1 MNTNGIPKG
10 FHTITPN
17 TIVKNVDKA
26 VEFYTKVFGA
36 EEVLRLN
43 TPDGKIVHC
52 ELKFGDS
59 RINLGESME
68 GWLEQPLLAQIYV
81 ADSDAIF
88 ALAIKAGAKELSP
101 VSDMFFGS
109 REGRVIDPFGNTWTI
124 STHKENIS
132 CEEMQ
137 RRLNSLYA

>member
-68 GWLEQPLLAQIYV
+68 GWLEQPLLAQIYE
-81 ADSDAIF
+81 I
-88 ALAIKAGAKELSP
+88 
-101 VSDMFFGS
+101 
-109 REGRVIDPFGNTWTI
+109 GRAHV
-124 STHKENIS
+124 
-132 CEEMQ
+132 
-137 RRLNSLYA
+137 